1 MPTSIC
7 ALTNL
12 TTSDLNRIA
21 PASAVGKEMAGGSK
35 KRLAAAKPAAKGV
48 AKAASKAGKAHR
60 TAKGA
65 AKASNG
71 TKAERRAHKL
81 EQRKKE
87 KKAIT
92 PAQWNEPAPSHLVA
106 KLDVPRISSKYQSY
120 FEFAENSEKKE
131 KKLEFKVCYD
141 VFVCSRKSR
150 C

>member
-7 ALTNL
+7 VLTNL

-21 PASAVGKEMAGGSK
+21 TATAVSKDMADGNK
-35 KRLAAAKPAAKGV
+35 KRLAAAKPSAKGA
-48 AKAASKAGKAHR
+48 AKAATKAGKAHR

-65 AKASNG
+65 VKASHG

-106 KLDVPRISSKYQSY
+106 KLDVPRITSKYQSY

-131 KKLEFKVCYD
+131 KKLEFKVCYNI
-141 VFVCSRKSR
+141 FISLRKSR